1 MISPDQRLTRRRFV
15 SLTTIGSCLLAQSW
29 TCLAAVAAN
38 EPARA
43 AVEAALKKA
52 ATFYAQNC
60 SNSGGYAWRHSRDL
74 RLSEGEGETSKTSC
88 WVQPPG
94 TPSVGDALLDVYEV
108 TGDQQYLAAA
118 KAAANVLVRGQRH
131 SGGWYYSVELDPAK
145 RTGEGY
151 RDNPNH
157 RPPKSGRDLK
167 NLTMLD
173 DDTSPAAVRFLMRLD
188 KSTGFKDPALKNT
201 IAYAL
206 KSILLSQYPVG
217 AFTHNYDRF
226 PTGYDAKEYPVLKAT
241 YPATWSRT
249 WPNDWTGHYHLN
261 DNISGNVLATMLLAH
276 EVYGDERYLAAA
288 KRCGDFFL
296 LAQMP
301 DPQPAWG
308 QQYDVKM
315 QPVWE
320 RKFEPPA
327 ISGLE
332 SQYALESLLLLY
344 RKTGDAKYLE
354 PFPKALAYLKKSRL
368 KDGRLA
374 RFYEFRTNKPLCF
387 IVEGKVYNLSYDFSQ
402 APDHYGFIVESRL
415 DRIEAEYNRLKN
427 GGDRNELPA
436 HERLQPTAVEVKA
449 IIASMD
455 PRGAWIDA
463 RSMKG
468 FKKAS
473 PEGVIQSETFIKNTS
488 TLCHY
493 LRATK

>member
-1 MISPDQRLTRRRFV
+1 MIPKAQPLSRRRFV
-15 SLTTIGSCLLAQSW
+15 SLTATATLFAPSLPSI
-29 TCLAAVAAN
+29 AASAN
-38 EPARA
+38 APTRTT
-43 AVEAALKKA
+43 VEAALKKA
-52 ATFYAQNC
+52 ASFYAQNC

-74 RLSEGEGETSKTSC
+74 RLSEGEGETSKTSS

-94 TPSVGDALLDVYEV
+94 TPSIGEALLDVFEV
-108 TGDQQYLAAA
+108 TGDPQYLNAA
-118 KAAANVLVRGQRH
+118 KTAGNVLVRGQRL
-131 SGGWYYSVELDPAK
+131 SGGWYYSVELDPTK
-145 RTGEGY
+145 RVGEGY

-173 DDTSPAAVRFLMRLD
+173 DDTSPAALRFLMRLD
-188 KSTGFKDPALKNT
+188 KVTGFKDPALKDT
-201 IAYAL
+201 IAYAM
-206 KSILLSQYPVG
+206 KSILLSQYPIG
-217 AFTHNYDRF
+217 AWTHNYDRW
-226 PTGYDAKEYPVLKAT
+226 PKGHDPKEYPILKAS
-241 YPATWSRT
+241 YPAQWSRT

-276 EVYGDERYLAAA
+276 EIYGDDRYLAAA
-288 KRCGDFFL
+288 KRTGDFFL

-301 DPQPAWG
+301 DSQPAWA

-332 SQYALESLLLLY
+332 SQYVLESLLLLY

-354 PFPKALAYLKKSRL
+354 PFAKALPYLKKSLLR
-368 KDGRLA
+368 DGRLA
-374 RFYEFRTNKPLCF
+374 RFYELKTNKPLCF
-387 IVEGKVYNLSYDFSQ
+387 IVQDKVYHLSYDFSK
-402 APDHYGFIVESRL
+402 APDHYGFIFDSKL

-427 GGDRNELPA
+427 GGDSARNELPA
-436 HERLQPTAVEVKA
+436 HERTKPTSAEIKT
-449 IIASMD
+449 IITTMD

-468 FKKAS
+468 HKKAS
-473 PEGVIQSETFIKNTS
+473 PEGVIQSETFIKNVKA
-488 TLCHY
+488 LCDY
-493 LRATK
+493 LKNTK

>member
-1 MISPDQRLTRRRFV
+1 MLPLTQSLTRRRFV
-15 SLTTIGSCLLAQSW
+15 QVTIG
-29 TCLAAVAAN
+29 TCILGRFTTSFGADSALDKSSVAG
-38 EPARA
+38 
-43 AVEAALKKA
+43 ALKKA
-52 ATFYAQNC
+52 ASFYAKNC

-74 RLSEGEGETSKTSC
+74 RLSEGEGETSPTSC

-94 TPSVGDALLDVYEV
+94 TPSVGEAMLAVYET
-108 TGDQQYLAAA
+108 TGDKEYLEAAQAAA
-118 KAAANVLVRGQRH
+118 KVLIRGQRL

-145 RTGEGY
+145 RAGEAY

-157 RPPKSGRDLK
+157 KAPKSGRDLK

-173 DDTSPAAVRFLMRLD
+173 DDTSPAALRFLMRLD
-188 KSTGFKDPALKNT
+188 KVTGFKDAALKDC
-201 IAYAL
+201 IGYAV
-206 KSILLSQYPVG
+206 KSIMLSQYPVG
-217 AFTHNYDRF
+217 AWTHNYDRW
-226 PTGYDAKEYPVLKAT
+226 PKGYDVKEYPILKAT
-241 YPATWSRT
+241 YPVSWSRT

-276 EVYGDERYLAAA
+276 EIYGDDRYLAAA
-288 KRCGDFFL
+288 KRTGDFYL

-332 SQYALESLLLLY
+332 SQYVLESLLLLY
-344 RKTGDAKYLE
+344 RKTGETKYLE

-374 RFYEFRTNKPLCF
+374 RFYEFKTNKPLCF
-387 IVEGKVYNLSYDFSQ
+387 IVEGKAYNLSYDFSK
-402 APDHYGFIVESRL
+402 APDHYSFIIESRL

-427 GGDRNELPA
+427 GGDSARSELPT
-436 HERLQPTAVEVKA
+436 HERLNPTPAEIKT
-449 IIASMD
+449 IIAQMD
-455 PRGAWIDA
+455 PRGAWIDS

-468 FKKAS
+468 HKKAS
-473 PEGVIQSETFIKNTS
+473 PEGVIQSETFIKNIS
-488 TLCHY
+488 NLCVY
-493 LRATK
+493 LKNTK